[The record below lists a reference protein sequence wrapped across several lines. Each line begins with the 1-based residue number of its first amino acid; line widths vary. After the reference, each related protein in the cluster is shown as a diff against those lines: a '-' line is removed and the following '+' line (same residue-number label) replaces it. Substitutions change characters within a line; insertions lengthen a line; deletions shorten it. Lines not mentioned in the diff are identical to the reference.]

1 MKDGPDFS
9 AIAAAMGDPGRA
21 NMLLALMSGMALTA
35 AELAREAGITS
46 STASG
51 HLAKLKA
58 VGLVTSE
65 KSGRYRYFR
74 LTDTDVAHAVE
85 ALVTVAAR
93 AGHMRTRPGPKD
105 SEMRLARSCY
115 DHLAGRFSV
124 ELFEHWL
131 SVGVLFRNGET
142 VRLTEAGREHV
153 SSIGIELA
161 ALEKSRRPVCRTCI
175 DWSERRN
182 HLGGGL
188 GAAVFTHALAKG
200 WARRDSR
207 SRIVRF
213 SADGEKRFAGWYAS
227 GSIARP

>member
-1 MKDGPDFS
+1 
-9 AIAAAMGDPGRA
+9 
-21 NMLLALMSGMALTA
+21 MLLALMSGLALTA
-35 AELAREAGITS
+35 AELAREAGITP

-74 LTDTDVAHAVE
+74 LTNADVAHAVE
-85 ALVTVAAR
+85 ALVTVAAQ

-105 SEMRLARSCY
+105 TEMRLARTCY
-115 DHLAGRFSV
+115 DHLGGRFSV

-131 SVGVLFRNGET
+131 SASVLRRDDEI
-142 VRLTEAGREHV
+142 VRLTEMGREHV
-153 SSIGIELA
+153 TSIGIDLA
-161 ALEKSRRPVCRTCI
+161 ALDKSRRPVCRTCV

-188 GAAVFTHALAKG
+188 GAAILAHALAKG
-200 WARRDSR
+200 WGRRDGR
-207 SRIVRF
+207 SRTVRF
-213 SADGEKRFAGWYAS
+213 STSGEKRFADWYAN
-227 GSIARP
+227 G

>member
-1 MKDGPDFS
+1 
-9 AIAAAMGDPGRA
+9 
-21 NMLLALMSGMALTA
+21 
-35 AELAREAGITS
+35 
-46 STASG
+46 
-51 HLAKLKA
+51 
-58 VGLVTSE
+58 VTSE

-93 AGHMRTRPGPKD
+93 AGHMRSRPGPKD
-105 SEMRLARSCY
+105 AEMRLARSCY

-131 SVGVLFRNGET
+131 SVGVLLRDGET
-142 VRLTEAGREHV
+142 VHLTEVGREHV
-153 SSIGIELA
+153 ASIGIDLV

-188 GAAVFTHALAKG
+188 GAAVLTHALAKG
-200 WARRDSR
+200 WACRDGR

-213 SADGEKRFAGWYAS
+213 SADGEKRFARWYAS
-227 GSIARP
+227 EGIAIP

>member
-1 MKDGPDFS
+1 
-9 AIAAAMGDPGRA
+9 
-21 NMLLALMSGMALTA
+21 MLLALMSGMALTA

-51 HLAKLKA
+51 HLAKLKT

-74 LTDTDVAHAVE
+74 LTDADVAHAVE

-105 SEMRLARSCY
+105 TEMRLARSCY

-131 SVGVLFRNGET
+131 SVGTLVRDGRI
-142 VRLTEAGREHV
+142 VRLTELGCEHV
-153 SSIGIELA
+153 ASIGIDLA
-161 ALEKSRRPVCRTCI
+161 ELEKSRRPVCRTCI

-188 GAAVFTHALAKG
+188 GAAVFAHALAKG
-200 WARRDSR
+200 WARRDAH

-213 SADGEKRFAGWYAS
+213 NTYGKTRFADWYAGES
-227 GSIARP
+227 SVKL